1 MRKSTCKMAAMVEE
15 AVGRALRR
23 ERVFRDRTNPL
34 DAYCDTELRKR
45 YRFSRRGCI
54 YLIHLLRIDLE
65 HPTGRS
71 RALPASLQIFLALAF
86 FASGALLTTVGT
98 MHGISIASTS
108 RAIRR
113 VTKAL
118 FRRRNQFI
126 KFPKSER
133 DVLHIQE
140 QFFAVAGFPKVV
152 GVIDCTHVHLHGSKL
167 KPIEHLYVNRKN
179 RHSIN
184 VQLICGPDFLI
195 SNVVARWPGSTHDSR
210 ILQMS
215 RLARKFEQREYKG
228 ILLGDS

>member
-1 MRKSTCKMAAMVEE
+1 MVQTLRNPAQVMRKSRCKMAAMVEE

-45 YRFSRRGCI
+45 YRFSRRGCV

-118 FRRRNQFI
+118 FRRRNQV
-126 KFPKSER
+126 SR
-133 DVLHIQE
+133 H
-140 QFFAVAGFPKVV
+140 FF
-152 GVIDCTHVHLHGSKL
+152 KL
-167 KPIEHLYVNRKN
+167 
-179 RHSIN
+179 S
-184 VQLICGPDFLI
+184 F
-195 SNVVARWPGSTHDSR
+195 
-210 ILQMS
+210 
-215 RLARKFEQREYKG
+215 
-228 ILLGDS
+228 